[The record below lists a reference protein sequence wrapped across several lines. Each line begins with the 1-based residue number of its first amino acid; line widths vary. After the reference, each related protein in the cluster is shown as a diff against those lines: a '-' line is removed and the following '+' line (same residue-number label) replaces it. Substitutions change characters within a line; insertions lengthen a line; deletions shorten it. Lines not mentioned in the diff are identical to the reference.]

1 MVMQT
6 APEDN
11 NTTVHRNVIT
21 FLGAYQIMRKL
32 YGLIGVLFH
41 YLDAYQE
48 YEKSV
53 RHSQVYNRGHLTNRN
68 KRNKKILITNYQMIN
83 KTSCL
88 EIQGVEK

>member
-53 RHSQVYNRGHLTNRN
+53 RHSQVYRKYT
-68 KRNKKILITNYQMIN
+68 IEATYQIGT
-83 KTSCL
+83 KETRKS
-88 EIQGVEK
+88 